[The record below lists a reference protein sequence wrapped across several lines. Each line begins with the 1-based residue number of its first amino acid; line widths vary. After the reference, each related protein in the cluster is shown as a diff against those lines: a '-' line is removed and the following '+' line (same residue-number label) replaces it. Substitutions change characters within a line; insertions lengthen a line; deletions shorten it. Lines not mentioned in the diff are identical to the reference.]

1 MKKLSSKDYYIEKE
15 LSDSFVMEL
24 SRTYRQ
30 YIKLSDNCQYFLL
43 NFCNIFLFLLLLTF
57 QQIMCILIHVVD
69 TATYIYVNRGVAQ
82 FG

>member
-1 MKKLSSKDYYIEKE
+1 MKKLSLKDYYIEKE

-43 NFCNIFLFLLLLTF
+43 IFCNIFLFLLLLTF
-57 QQIMCILIHVVD
+57 HRIMCILIHVVD
-69 TATYIYVNRGVAQ
+69 TAT
-82 FG
+82 